1 MGGLDFGVAV
11 ADQNYSWESAERD
24 VIIGDSH
31 GWKMQQSPRDNI
43 FKTHCGC
50 FYHFLFI
57 LMQSLKLIP
66 SPRNELTDSVASV
79 QFKDDR
85 LSVGMWSPKSSL
97 QLKLKQAL
105 SKSAKISETD

>member
-1 MGGLDFGVAV
+1 
-11 ADQNYSWESAERD
+11 
-24 VIIGDSH
+24 
-31 GWKMQQSPRDNI
+31 
-43 FKTHCGC
+43 
-50 FYHFLFI
+50 
-57 LMQSLKLIP
+57 MQSLKLIP